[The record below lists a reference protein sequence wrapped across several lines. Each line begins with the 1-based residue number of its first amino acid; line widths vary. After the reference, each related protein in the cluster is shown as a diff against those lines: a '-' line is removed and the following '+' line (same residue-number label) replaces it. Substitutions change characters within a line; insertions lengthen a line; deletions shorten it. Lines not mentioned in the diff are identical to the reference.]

1 MKMLKFDMMVL
12 KIVILEKKEE
22 NALEVLQD

>member
-12 KIVILEKKEE
+12 KIVSLEKKEE